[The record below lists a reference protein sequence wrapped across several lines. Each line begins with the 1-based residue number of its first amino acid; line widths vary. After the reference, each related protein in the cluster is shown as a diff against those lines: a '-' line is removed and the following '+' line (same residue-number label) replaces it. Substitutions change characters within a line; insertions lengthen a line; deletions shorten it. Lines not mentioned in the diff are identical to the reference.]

1 MPSLNNRLK
10 RDSEE
15 YLRKKAC
22 HTLVTS
28 AEWNDWI
35 LPMIQKSLRTEDST
49 KDGLD
54 RLIELGDKN
63 THNKAIKSVLN
74 KLNREATSFL
84 TIEVDTDE

>member
-10 RDSEE
+10 RDSED

-22 HTLVTS
+22 HTLLTS

-35 LPMIQKSLRTEDST
+35 LPFIGKSLRTEDST

-54 RLIELGDKN
+54 RLVELGDKN
-63 THNKAIKSVLN
+63 THNKAINSVLK
-74 KLNREATSFL
+74 KLEREAIGFT